1 MNWFGYFLLLII
13 AASQVYALKR
23 QIESEGRLDAWS
35 EHYLAKPSHPE
46 SEGDK
51 HVSSVHMM
59 YPGEVKSGVVEKKS
73 STRGGG
79 KRKLSNNYPLE
90 AEPSLAMLGE
100 TGDEKAEG
108 TTAA

>member
-1 MNWFGYFLLLII
+1 MNWFGYFLLFII
-13 AASQVYALKR
+13 AASQVYAFKR
-23 QIESEGRLDAWS
+23 QIQSDAWS

-46 SEGDK
+46 SKDG
-51 HVSSVHMM
+51 SSVYMM
-59 YPGEVKSGVVEKKS
+59 YPEEVKAGVVEKKS
-73 STRGGG
+73 GTRGGG

-90 AEPSLAMLGE
+90 AEPSLAMPGE

>member
-1 MNWFGYFLLLII
+1 MNWFGYFLLLTI
-13 AASQVYALKR
+13 AAIQVYALKR
-23 QIESEGRLDAWS
+23 QMQSEGRLDAWS
-35 EHYLAKPSHPE
+35 EHYIAKPSHPE
-46 SEGDK
+46 SKDGSA
-51 HVSSVHMM
+51 VYMM
-59 YPGEVKSGVVEKKS
+59 YPEEVKVGVVEKKS
-73 STRGGG
+73 GTRGGG

>member
-23 QIESEGRLDAWS
+23 QIQSEGRLDAWS

-46 SEGDK
+46 SKDG
-51 HVSSVHMM
+51 SSVYMM
-59 YPGEVKSGVVEKKS
+59 YPGEVEKKS
-73 STRGGG
+73 GTRGGG